1 MQEAG
6 GLAGARRPR
15 EMRGAWNLCEGE
27 SSNKTQGHLL
37 IAQESRKKGTCE
49 DGIFEVE
56 NRNAFIEVCISFVI
70 VLHGSFIYLF
80 GKCLLHPSVGRA
92 QRGCQE
98 FTEQRQSCCPVAV
111 TRYLLVLQ

>member
-1 MQEAG
+1 MQEEG
-6 GLAGARRPR
+6 GLAGARCPG

-70 VLHGSFIYLF
+70 VLHLNFIYLF
-80 GKCLLHPSVGRA
+80 GKCLLHRVRDVHSAGARNS
-92 QRGCQE
+92 
-98 FTEQRQSCCPVAV
+98 QSKDKVAA
-111 TRYLLVLQ
+111 R